1 MFDFDVNVFSIA
13 IIQVVLSVLNVFVL
27 LLQMVLRAE
36 IRRLDEKINIFSNRL
51 SSLEKCVWRMK
62 DDFKSG

>member
-1 MFDFDVNVFSIA
+1 MVDLDINIFSIA
-13 IIQVVLSVLNVFVL
+13 IIQVVLSILNVFIL

-62 DDFKSG
+62 DDFKSY

>member
-1 MFDFDVNVFSIA
+1 MVDFDINIFSIA

-36 IRRLDEKINIFSNRL
+36 VRRLDEKINIFSSRL

-62 DDFKSG
+62 DDTKSH

>member
-1 MFDFDVNVFSIA
+1 MPGFDVNICSIA
-13 IIQVVLSVLNVFVL
+13 IIQVVLSILNVFIL

-36 IRRLDEKINIFSNRL
+36 IRRLDEKINIFSGRL

-62 DDFKSG
+62 DDSKSH

>member
-1 MFDFDVNVFSIA
+1 MPGFDINICSVA
-13 IIQVVLSVLNVFVL
+13 IIQVVLSILNAFIL

-36 IRRLDEKINIFSNRL
+36 IRRLDEKINIFSSRL

-62 DDFKSG
+62 DDSKSH

>member
-1 MFDFDVNVFSIA
+1 MLNFDINIFSVV
-13 IIQVVLSVLNVFVL
+13 IIQVVLSVLNVFIL

-36 IRRLDEKINIFSNRL
+36 IRRLDEKINIFSSRL

-62 DDFKSG
+62 DDTKSH

>member
-1 MFDFDVNVFSIA
+1 MVDSDINIFSIA
-13 IIQVVLSVLNVFVL
+13 IIQVVLSILNVFIL
-27 LLQMVLRAE
+27 LLQMVLRSE
-36 IRRLDEKINIFSNRL
+36 IRRLDEKINIFSSRL